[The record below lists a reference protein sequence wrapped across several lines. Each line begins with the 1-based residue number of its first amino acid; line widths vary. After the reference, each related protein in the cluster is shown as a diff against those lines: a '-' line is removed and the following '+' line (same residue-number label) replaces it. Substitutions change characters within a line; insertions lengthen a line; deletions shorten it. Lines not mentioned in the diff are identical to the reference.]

1 MKFLLAAVLTIFV
14 ALAPARSTAQE
25 WEVVRL
31 SLGGGIDA
39 LPAIVA
45 QERGFFL
52 QERLVASVWNIAS
65 EEAVGVSLSAGTTDF
80 AVVPQR
86 TFLLMAAARLPVS
99 VVATSNW
106 DTQLELIVP
115 AGADF
120 DSVQDLQGKRIAID
134 DRSDTLLLLVRLLN
148 HAEVSLSNVAVRAL
162 PAPRIAKAFAEG
174 LADVVLAPRYLTQP
188 LVEVEDAVQALGYDD
203 MVEMLGIIGAQ
214 PVVVR
219 DKLVADDPEIVQRFA
234 NAWVKALVY
243 INQDPEDAAQL
254 LQIYMHRQGVQIS
267 AEDALARIGMTRFDR
282 YDWSSQDAVEAI
294 YMGWAL
300 KEVQLI
306 KEMPD
311 LEGYIIGRFS
321 EQAWLGLQDDA
332 SSSNEVA
339 APSNEAN
346 PSAEAAPSDDVEE

>member
-1 MKFLLAAVLTIFV
+1 MKFLLAAVLIIFV
-14 ALAPARSTAQE
+14 VLAPVRSTAQE

-52 QERLVASVWNIAS
+52 QEHLVASVWNIAS
-65 EEAVGVSLSAGTTDF
+65 EEVVGVSLSAGTTDF

-115 AGADF
+115 AGAEF
-120 DSVQDLQGKRIAID
+120 EAVQNLRGKRIAVD
-134 DRSDTLLLLVRLLN
+134 DGSDTLPLLIRLLN
-148 HAEVSLSNVAVRAL
+148 HAEVSLSDVAVRGL
-162 PAPRIAKAFAEG
+162 PATRIAEAFTEG

-188 LVEVEDAVQALGYDD
+188 LVEAEDAVRALGHDD

-267 AEDALARIGMTRFDR
+267 VEDALARIGMTRFDR
-282 YDWSSQDAVEAI
+282 YDWSSQDAVEAM

-339 APSNEAN
+339 APSNEAD